1 MSGSALEQTPLQQTN
16 EMPVRSNTFSRSLRT
31 SRDDQTNTTNRDR
44 WMVSY
49 LDVLTITLIFFV
61 VIAAQS
67 LIHPQSPPAPAEAQ
81 PVVPDTPAAK
91 SRVHETPASPQP
103 DAPSEPHE
111 ALLRAQESLEGQGIE
126 LSMKQEGLLITLPQ
140 EILFASGKE
149 RVSREALPLIAH
161 VADVLRAMPNEV
173 RLVGYADSTPIHNR
187 RFKNNWELAMARSL
201 RIQEL
206 LSKQFGI
213 PESRLSIASY
223 GPFRPSGSNDTPD
236 GRAQNRRVEILILDE
251 PEAPSDR
258 AQYQYP

>member
-1 MSGSALEQTPLQQTN
+1 ML
-16 EMPVRSNTFSRSLRT
+16 VRSNTFSRSLRT
-31 SRDDQTNTTNRDR
+31 SGDDQTNTTNRER

-67 LIHPQSPPAPAEAQ
+67 LIHQQSPPAPAAAQ
-81 PVVPDTPAAK
+81 PVVPDTPAAD
-91 SRVHETPASPQP
+91 SRVHETPASPPQP
-103 DAPSEPHE
+103 DAPSETHE

-251 PEAPSDR
+251 PEAPSER